1 LSPKSSKANQR
12 KRQPEASKANQR
24 KRQPEASAER
34 PPGAVTSKW
43 EWVTGAVGLVLVLG
57 TVGLIA
63 YDALGRAPS
72 VPEVTIEHIATVRT
86 AGGYV
91 VRFRA
96 RNSGSATAA
105 ALSISGQLSDS
116 TMTVETSEI
125 VLDYLPA
132 ESERQGGLIFR
143 NDPAGYELRLE
154 AKGYVDP

>member
-1 LSPKSSKANQR
+1 MSAKAAKANR
-12 KRQPEASKANQR
+12 PKRQPEGSR
-24 KRQPEASAER
+24 ER
-34 PPGAVTSKW
+34 PPGAATSRW

-63 YDALGRAPS
+63 YEALEREPS
-72 VPEVTIEHIATVRT
+72 VPEVTIEHIATLRT

-96 RNSGSATAA
+96 RNSGSTTAA
-105 ALSISGQLSDS
+105 GLSISGELSDG
-116 TMTVETSEI
+116 TGAVETSEI
-125 VLDYLPA
+125 VLDYLAA
-132 ESERQGGLIFR
+132 EAERQGGLIFR